1 MNLPEDNVD
10 PFTDR
15 DLWRSSAFTFQPLQP
30 LEHPRWD
37 DDLPDLARDVFQNPL
52 GLIEKDPTTVFQLD
66 VFGTNPYALES
77 IVQRKLSTEEPS
89 IPSIQE
95 TEEKGSCKEEEPDN
109 IWSLDGLTAE
119 DVAQSQLKSWDGF
132 AQPAFEEPV
141 SAYLSESGAHGFD
154 AALSYQASLTGLE
167 DSGRLVQSA
176 IFFQSLFRLGLGWNS
191 VLFRYNE
198 QKRTFEKE
206 LRDVRISG
214 ASLSAVDGVIKD
226 ISQCGTDLQ
235 RIRAFVRANPAV
247 SDQPTALST
256 LAAAT
261 TVIVYSLEKQLSE
274 RYDQQ
279 RSLLQIQTLFQRCGD
294 LVGTLVNIIDAVEK
308 VKTEGEVVSTVLA
321 RCDHFSQR
329 FVWMADLLHELTFRV
344 TQPWLRLVETWLGLR
359 GEENA
364 LPELT
369 KNGFIEAEY
378 FEDPT
383 GRKTEPKIVDY
394 LYHPEMMPSFIPEQ
408 QARLIFESG
417 RSLRLLKQSHPKHPI
432 GRCDIL
438 QATSPPALHCAISFQ
453 DIERIQ
459 GKASDYEYRLR
470 TEILRYIRGDSAQIK
485 SSFPHGNEDGDTNEI
500 EMIDDPIKHTF
511 EIIDVDD
518 EKHVTGLLADSSSLE
533 SDKLYMIL
541 AGSDGL
547 NIEEAMT
554 SDSPFGPPLMSAFH
568 LSLAPIISAQA
579 RLIDFSCLHLLF
591 KEQKIRFHLH
601 LQWRFQLLGD
611 GIFGSRLSNSLFD
624 PEMNSGERRSGVMRS
639 GVHTGLRLGSRDS
652 WPPAS
657 SELRLVLMGLL
668 TECYAASD
676 NSSTATTTPGT
687 MPRGTENELP
697 GGLSFAIR
705 DLSGNELSKCK
716 DPNAVEALD
725 FLRLQYKPPPI
736 LEPIITPRSLRKY
749 DQLFKYLLR
758 LLRMISVV
766 RGLIRDSTART
777 SLSGDTHNLFQ
788 KFRVDAQHFIL
799 SISDYTFHIA
809 VGIPWHRFE
818 ATLSKIERCLD
829 RGDIDGTIE
838 TAHSLPHLRDYH
850 EDTLDQILFAL
861 LRTKRHAQA
870 GQLLDDICGTILA
883 FAPLSRLDGESGVR
897 HQSEKAVFQLHVTLR
912 KQIHSFV
919 SYLRGLDARKASSRS
934 GGLGSSGMM
943 FASGSSGNGN
953 DATSVFEQLLLKLD
967 MKQYY

>member
-1 MNLPEDNVD
+1 MNLPEDDAD

-52 GLIEKDPTTVFQLD
+52 GLIDKNPTTVFQLD

-77 IVQRKLSTEEPS
+77 IVQRDSSSEEPS
-89 IPSIQE
+89 ILSTEQIDEKDTQE
-95 TEEKGSCKEEEPDN
+95 LEHLEN
-109 IWSLDGLTAE
+109 IWSLDGLIAE
-119 DVAQSQLKSWDGF
+119 DTAQSQLKSWDGF
-132 AQPAFEEPV
+132 AQPAFQEPV

-154 AALSYQASLTGLE
+154 AALSHQASLTGLE
-167 DSGRLVQSA
+167 DSGRLVQPA

-191 VLFRYNE
+191 IFFRYNE
-198 QKRTFEKE
+198 QKRIFEKE

-214 ASLSAVDGVIKD
+214 VSLPAVDGVIKD
-226 ISQCGTDLQ
+226 ISRCGTDLQ
-235 RIRAFVRANPAV
+235 RIRAFVRTNPAV

-256 LAAAT
+256 LAAA
-261 TVIVYSLEKQLSE
+261 VAILVYSLEKQLSE
-274 RYDQQ
+274 RYYQQ

-294 LVGTLVNIIDAVEK
+294 LVGTLVNILDAVEK
-308 VKTEGEVVSTVLA
+308 VRSEGEVVSTVLA
-321 RCDHFSQR
+321 KCDHFSQR
-329 FVWMADLLHELTFRV
+329 FVWMADLLRELTFRV
-344 TQPWLRLVETWLGLR
+344 TQPWLGLVETWLGLR
-359 GEENA
+359 GEERA

-369 KNGFIEAEY
+369 SNGFIEAEY
-378 FEDPT
+378 FQDPT

-394 LYHPEMMPSFIPEQ
+394 IYHPEMIPSFIPEQ
-408 QARLIFESG
+408 QARLIFETG
-417 RSLRLLKQSHPKHPI
+417 RSLRILKQSHPKHPI
-432 GRCDIL
+432 GRDDIL
-438 QATSPPALHCAISFQ
+438 RTTSPPALHCAISFQ

-459 GKASDYEYRLR
+459 DKASDYEYRLR
-470 TEILRYIRGDSAQIK
+470 AEVLRYIRGDSSEAK
-485 SSFPHGNEDGDTNEI
+485 CLPPHSNGGDTDDI
-500 EMIDDPIKHTF
+500 EMVDDPIKHTF

-518 EKHVTGLLADSSSLE
+518 AKHVTGLLADSSSLE
-533 SDKLYMIL
+533 SDKLYTIL

-547 NIEEAMT
+547 DIEEAMT
-554 SDSPFGPPLMSAFH
+554 SDSPFGPPLLSAFH

-591 KEQKIRFHLH
+591 KEHRMRYHLH

-624 PEMNSGERRSGVMRS
+624 PEMKSGERRSGVMRS
-639 GVHTGLRLGSRDS
+639 GVHTGLRLGSRDT

-668 TECYAASD
+668 TECYAAGE
-676 NSSTATTTPGT
+676 NSSVTATKSGT

-705 DLSGNELSKCK
+705 DLSGDELSKCK
-716 DPNAVEALD
+716 DPNAIEALD
-725 FLRLQYKPPPI
+725 FLRLQYKPPPV
-736 LEPIITPRSLRKY
+736 LEAIITPRSLRKY

-766 RGLIRDSTART
+766 RDLIRDATART
-777 SLSGDTHNLFQ
+777 SLSGDTRNLLQ

-799 SISDYTFHIA
+799 SISDYTFHIG

-850 EDTLDQILFAL
+850 EDTLDQILFSL
-861 LRTKRHAQA
+861 FRTKRHAQA

-897 HQSEKAVFQLHVTLR
+897 HQSEKTVFQLHVTFL
-912 KQIHSFV
+912 KQVHSFV
-919 SYLRGLDARKASSRS
+919 SYLRSLDVGKSSRS
-934 GGLGSSGMM
+934 YMKSGGMGGSTM
-943 FASGSSGNGN
+943 FGSGNENKN
-953 DATSVFEQLLLKLD
+953 DATSIFEQLLLKLD